1 MINSS
6 KNASERQAGWLEQ
19 INENT
24 INKLFGSN
32 IEFTKDL
39 LEQHRKPFSDP
50 INAMLAG
57 DLGFSLAGDMLV
69 KVDRMSMANSLE
81 VRSPL
86 LDKDLVECVF
96 SIPGKFKI
104 GNFKGKILLK
114 DAFKNRLPK
123 WSLNLRKKGF
133 EVPIADWLRND
144 LKKLVED
151 SSSKINLDKLGII
164 DSRIIEEWKQG
175 LYSNKRDTSWQLW
188 TLVAYKQWMESRG
201 KL

>member
-1 MINSS
+1 MEDSGKLILGNLIKLIRSS
-6 KNASERQAGWLEQ
+6 EK
-19 INENT
+19 
-24 INKLFGSN
+24 
-32 IEFTKDL
+32 
-39 LEQHRKPFSDP
+39 
-50 INAMLAG
+50 
-57 DLGFSLAGDMLV
+57 
-69 KVDRMSMANSLE
+69 
-81 VRSPL
+81 
-86 LDKDLVECVF
+86 
-96 SIPGKFKI
+96 KFKI

>member
-1 MINSS
+1 
-6 KNASERQAGWLEQ
+6 
-19 INENT
+19 
-24 INKLFGSN
+24 
-32 IEFTKDL
+32 
-39 LEQHRKPFSDP
+39 
-50 INAMLAG
+50 MLAA
-57 DLGFSLAGDMLV
+57 DLGFSLPGDMLV
-69 KVDRMSMANSLE
+69 KIDRMSMANSLE

-123 WSLNLRKKGF
+123 WSMNLRKKGF

-151 SSSKINLDKLGII
+151 SSSKSNLDKLGII
-164 DSRIIEEWKQG
+164 DLRIIEEWKQG

-188 TLVAYKQWMESRG
+188 TLVVYKQWMESRG
-201 KL
+201 KI

>member
-1 MINSS
+1 
-6 KNASERQAGWLEQ
+6 
-19 INENT
+19 
-24 INKLFGSN
+24 
-32 IEFTKDL
+32 
-39 LEQHRKPFSDP
+39 
-50 INAMLAG
+50 
-57 DLGFSLAGDMLV
+57 MLV
-69 KVDRMSMANSLE
+69 KADRMSMANSLE

-86 LDKDLVECVF
+86 LDRDLVECVF

-104 GNFKGKILLK
+104 GNFQGKILLK
-114 DAFKNRLPK
+114 DTFKNRLPK
-123 WSLNLRKKGF
+123 WSINLRKKGF

-151 SSSKINLDKLGII
+151 SSSKSNLDKLGII